1 MDLMLIAAVVVLLWL
16 ISLGFYIFS
25 SRRQRDIQSEIE
37 SLQKML
43 DRPESDD

>member
-16 ISLGFYIFS
+16 ISLGFYIFF